1 MCCRMPNRVHNL
13 APNWSALAR
22 GCPMWLAKAVCCD
35 VGQVGCCA
43 DHVSEF
49 VDQLLGASPLS
60 DQDEVYEYE

>member
-1 MCCRMPNRVHNL
+1 
-13 APNWSALAR
+13 
-22 GCPMWLAKAVCCD
+22 MWLAKAVCCD

-49 VDQLLGASPLS
+49 VDQVLGAPPLS